1 MIEKFWAQFTWEGDP
16 PSTESEAQ
24 DASLHLPGA
33 VYSWQP
39 ESHLVLVA
47 RASDWTLFKWG
58 SLISQSGPR
67 SQEEILERFLADLAK
82 GKELRECLED
92 LEGEFALVV
101 WHEPSRSL
109 QLVSDPI
116 GMVKLFYARST
127 GSVMVSSHAS
137 EIARKMGKAELSPEG
152 LGLLF
157 SLKGIPA
164 PYSLIQGVSILPP
177 ATILELSS
185 EREQT
190 SSYWDLL
197 QNLGV
202 HYPGSFDQASDDLL
216 QILQQNLRSESAQN
230 TQPTGVYLSGGV
242 DSALLLG
249 LAHSLGI
256 PVKAFSVGYNPSS
269 SNDETEIA
277 RANARAIGAEIEV
290 AQPGDAE
297 LASLLDQTI
306 PAMPEPVADASLL
319 PQFFL
324 ARIAASQVGN
334 TIVGN
339 GSDNLFGSL
348 QRFNAEALT
357 KRYLR
362 VPPLVRKGLIKP
374 LLNLLPSSRQSA
386 FTNWFRKA
394 QKFTYGSEL
403 PMAQR
408 DVYWSRFMAKELV
421 DQLFQPEI
429 PAAPGRA
436 DELLINLRKAAQ
448 ISGKDLFTT
457 TYASLRGTFPIYSP
471 QKLMT
476 MTYLTG
482 KNCHL
487 AYMSRRMVNFAFTLP
502 EEFILKNGHAKLVLR
517 EAAQKALPEK
527 VVFPQ
532 KAYFSPPIGRW
543 LQGVFHEELLDT
555 LRGDPYFNRPFIE
568 KLLSQ
573 QFSGWRDWQWEL
585 WLIFM
590 VLKWWRGVNW

>member
-1 MIEKFWAQFTWEGDP
+1 MVEKFWAQFTWEGDP

-24 DASLHLPGA
+24 DPSLRIPGA

-39 ESHLVLVA
+39 ESQLALVA

-58 SLISQSGPR
+58 CVISRSSSLDQKA
-67 SQEEILERFLADLAK
+67 ILEQLLANLSGGQA
-82 GKELRECLED
+82 LRDCLED
-92 LEGEFALVV
+92 MEGEFSLVL

-116 GMVKLFYARST
+116 GVVKLFYTRNP
-127 GSVMVSSHAS
+127 GGVMVTSHAS
-137 EIARKMGKAELSPEG
+137 EIVRKTGKAELSPEG

-197 QNLGV
+197 QNLAV

-216 QILQQNLRSESAQN
+216 QILQQNLHSESAQN

-249 LAHSLGI
+249 SAHSLGI
-256 PVKAFSVGYNPSS
+256 PVKAFSVGYNPAS

-277 RANARAIGAEIEV
+277 RANARAIGVEIEV

-297 LASLLDQTI
+297 LASLLDQII

-319 PQFFL
+319 PHFFL

-339 GSDNLFGSL
+339 GSDNIFGGL
-348 QRFNAEALT
+348 QRFSAEALT
-357 KRYLR
+357 KQYLR
-362 VPPLVRKGLIKP
+362 VPLLIRKGLIKP
-374 LLNLLPSSRQSA
+374 LVNLFPSSRQSA

-394 QKFTYGSEL
+394 QKFTYGAEL
-403 PMAQR
+403 PAELR
-408 DVYWSRFMAKELV
+408 DVYWSRFMSKELV
-421 DQLFQPEI
+421 AQLFQPEI
-429 PAAPGRA
+429 PAVQDRA

-448 ISGKDLFTT
+448 ISGSDLFTT

-517 EAAQKALPEK
+517 EAARKALPEK
-527 VVFPQ
+527 VVFPK

-543 LQGVFHEELLDT
+543 LQGVFHDELLDT

-568 KLLSQ
+568 MLLSQ
-573 QFSGWRDWQWEL
+573 QFNGWRDWQWEL

-590 VLKWWRGVNW
+590 VLKWWGGVNR